1 MPLNLEANPVPEPD
15 PGADIAPREGVDYV
29 TLELRLPLRHYDW
42 LQRRAA
48 LFGQDPAANA
58 ISMLLEYKAQHDKT
72 GAANHRQ
79 APPDRGEMAT
89 TFRPR

>member
-1 MPLNLEANPVPEPD
+1 MPLNIEPTQPID
-15 PGADIAPREGVDYV
+15 EPNADAEPQEGVDFV
-29 TLELRLPLRHYDW
+29 TVQLRLPLRHYDW

-48 LFGQDPAANA
+48 LFGQEPAANA
-58 ISMLLEYKAQHDKT
+58 ISMLLEYKAQHDRT

-79 APPDRGEMAT
+79 APPERGEMAT

>member
-1 MPLNLEANPVPEPD
+1 MPLTIEPTQPND
-15 PGADIAPREGVDYV
+15 EPIADAEPQEGVDFV
-29 TLELRLPLRHYDW
+29 TVQLRLPLRHYHW

-48 LFGQDPAANA
+48 LFGQEPAANA
-58 ISMLLEYKAQHDKT
+58 ISMLLEYKAQHDRT

-79 APPDRGEMAT
+79 APPERGEMAT

>member
-1 MPLNLEANPVPEPD
+1 MPLNIEPAQPNDETLAD
-15 PGADIAPREGVDYV
+15 PQPQEGVDFV
-29 TLELRLPLRHYDW
+29 TVPLRLPLRHYDW

-48 LFGQDPAANA
+48 LFGQEPAANA
-58 ISMLLEYKAQHDKT
+58 ISMLLEYKAQHDRT

-79 APPDRGEMAT
+79 APPERGEMAT

>member
-1 MPLNLEANPVPEPD
+1 MPLTIEPTPPEETL
-15 PGADIAPREGVDYV
+15 ADAPPQEGVDFV

-48 LFGQDPAANA
+48 FFGQDPAANA
-58 ISMLLEYKAQHDKT
+58 IAMLLEYKAQHDRT

-79 APPDRGEMAT
+79 ALPERGEPAL

>member
-1 MPLNLEANPVPEPD
+1 MPLNIEPTQPNDETLAD
-15 PGADIAPREGVDYV
+15 PQPQEGVDFV
-29 TLELRLPLRHYDW
+29 TVELRLPLRHYDW

-48 LFGQDPAANA
+48 LFGQEPAANA
-58 ISMLLEYKAQHDKT
+58 ISMLLEYKAQHDRT

-79 APPDRGEMAT
+79 APPERGEMAT

>member
-1 MPLNLEANPVPEPD
+1 MPLNIEPTQPNDEALAD
-15 PGADIAPREGVDYV
+15 PQPQEGVDFV
-29 TLELRLPLRHYDW
+29 TVELRLPLRHYDW

-48 LFGQDPAANA
+48 LFGQEPAANA
-58 ISMLLEYKAQHDKT
+58 ISMLLEYKAQHDRT

-79 APPDRGEMAT
+79 APPERGEMAT

>member
-1 MPLNLEANPVPEPD
+1 MPLTIEPTQPNDEAVADAEPQ
-15 PGADIAPREGVDYV
+15 EGVDFV

-48 LFGQDPAANA
+48 LFDQEPAANA
-58 ISMLLEYKAQHDKT
+58 IAMLLEYKAQHDRT

-79 APPDRGEMAT
+79 APPERGEMAT

>member
-1 MPLNLEANPVPEPD
+1 MPLNIEPVQPEAETL
-15 PGADIAPREGVDYV
+15 ADAPPQEGVDFV

-48 LFGQDPAANA
+48 LFGQEPAANA

-79 APPDRGEMAT
+79 QPPDRGEMAT

>member
-1 MPLNLEANPVPEPD
+1 MPLNIEPTQPID
-15 PGADIAPREGVDYV
+15 EPNADAEPQEGVDFV
-29 TLELRLPLRHYDW
+29 TVQLRLPLRHYDW

-48 LFGQDPAANA
+48 LFGQEPAPNA
-58 ISMLLEYKAQHDKT
+58 ISMLLEYKAQHDRT

-79 APPDRGEMAT
+79 APPERGEMAT

>member
-1 MPLNLEANPVPEPD
+1 MPLNIEPTQPND
-15 PGADIAPREGVDYV
+15 EPIADAEPQEGVDFV
-29 TLELRLPLRHYDW
+29 TVQLRLPLRHYDW

-48 LFGQDPAANA
+48 LFGQEPAANA
-58 ISMLLEYKAQHDKT
+58 ISMLLEYKAQHDRT

-79 APPDRGEMAT
+79 APPERGEMAT

>member
-1 MPLNLEANPVPEPD
+1 MPLTIEPTQPID
-15 PGADIAPREGVDYV
+15 EPNADAEPQEGVDFV
-29 TLELRLPLRHYDW
+29 TVPLRLPLRHYDW

-48 LFGQDPAANA
+48 LFGQEPAANA
-58 ISMLLEYKAQHDKT
+58 ISMLLEYKAQHDRT

-79 APPDRGEMAT
+79 APPERGEMAT